1 VTAVKRRLE
10 LLKLEGLGFS
20 PPEIVTELSQKYQ
33 CSGRTVYRDFE
44 SRGQWQPE
52 LQNVKNHTQIL
63 MRTVNRYEQIYREAS
78 VRLVQDS
85 DSSLHCSNLRI
96 FETNYEFL
104 KNVSLRIDSL
114 LIFSSN
120 TSNIPATSCGHIS
133 VTSSSFM
140 HRKFFRILASKKYS
154 ERGCPS
160 LVEG

>member
-1 VTAVKRRLE
+1 VKVTAVRRRLE

-20 PPEIVTELSQKYQ
+20 PPQIVTELSQKYQ
-33 CSGRTVYRDFE
+33 FSGRTVYRDFE

-78 VRLVQDS
+78 VRFVQDS
-85 DSSLHCSNLRI
+85 DSSLYGSNLRI
-96 FETNYEFL
+96 FETGYEFL
-104 KNVSLRIDSL
+104 KNVSLRIDAL

-133 VTSSSFM
+133 VISSSFM

-154 ERGCPS
+154 EGGVA
-160 LVEG
+160 LVW

>member
-20 PPEIVTELSQKYQ
+20 MPEIVTELSQKHE

-78 VRLVQDS
+78 VRLLTGTQELTQLGALNIMLKVNS
-85 DSSLHCSNLRI
+85 KI
-96 FETNYEFL
+96 YEIAVLPDILNRL
-104 KNVSLRIDSL
+104 KELEEKAGKGVFVS
-114 LIFSSN
+114 
-120 TSNIPATSCGHIS
+120 
-133 VTSSSFM
+133 
-140 HRKFFRILASKKYS
+140 
-154 ERGCPS
+154 
-160 LVEG
+160 